1 MDPYPDGDEQMTEAD
16 DFEEPNSDDTEV
28 YDDSGAKMS
37 VSCLQACSRILL
49 TL

>member
-1 MDPYPDGDEQMTEAD
+1 MTEAD

-37 VSCLQACSRILL
+37 VSSFQTYMYSRILL

>member
-1 MDPYPDGDEQMTEAD
+1 MTEAD

-28 YDDSGAKMS
+28 YDDSGTKMS
-37 VSCLQACSRILL
+37 VSSFQTYSRILL